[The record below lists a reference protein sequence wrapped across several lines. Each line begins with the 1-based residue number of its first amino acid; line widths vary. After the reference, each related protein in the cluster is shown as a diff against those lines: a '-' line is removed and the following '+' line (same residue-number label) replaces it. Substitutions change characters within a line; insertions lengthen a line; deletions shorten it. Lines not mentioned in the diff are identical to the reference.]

1 MHQITCLRVFK
12 PENWALASL
21 LGGFVRKYVKEHF
34 CRLEA
39 LQQVRLKKTIVSI
52 NARNF

>member
-1 MHQITCLRVFK
+1 MACLRAFK

-34 CRLEA
+34 CRLQA
-39 LQQVRLKKTIVSI
+39 LQQAVLKKTIATI